1 MAAQK
6 VHGSWFMVHRL
17 KTTVNC
23 CRRGFSLI
31 ELMVVITLFTI
42 TTIAVTTSY
51 ISFQG
56 REILKNAALQLKSDL
71 RQAQNS
77 AQTGDKVSDVSGGGG
92 CLSTGTTPGKLV
104 GWYVVL
110 GQNTSSYT
118 IAGDCLTTAETRF
131 ASKTVNLPSDVTIS
145 NITYGT
151 GAGSSKTNVVVLFKP
166 LDYSVTYYD
175 DQGAIPTPPVWPGNL
190 PHFLDDT
197 SGLLLTGLSGA
208 TPDELVVRVHSTD
221 GDYDIKITGSGEIN
235 ETKI

>member
-1 MAAQK
+1 MPIT
-6 VHGSWFMVHRL
+6 L
-17 KTTVNC
+17 KTRNSKLETRNLL
-23 CRRGFSLI
+23 GFSLI

-56 REILKNAALQLKSDL
+56 REILKNAALQLKTDL
-71 RQAQNS
+71 RLAQNS
-77 AQTGDKVSDVSGGGG
+77 AQTGDKVSDTNTSPSACSSTVSPA
-92 CLSTGTTPGKLV
+92 GTLV

-118 IAGDCLTTAETRF
+118 IAGDCLTTAEMGF

-151 GAGSSKTNVVVLFKP
+151 GVGSSKTNVVILFKP
-166 LDYSVTYYD
+166 LDYSVTYFD
-175 DQGAIPTPPVWPGNL
+175 EGDIPNTWPGNL
-190 PHFLDDT
+190 PDFLDDATGSLRT
-197 SGLLLTGLSGA
+197 SSLIGV